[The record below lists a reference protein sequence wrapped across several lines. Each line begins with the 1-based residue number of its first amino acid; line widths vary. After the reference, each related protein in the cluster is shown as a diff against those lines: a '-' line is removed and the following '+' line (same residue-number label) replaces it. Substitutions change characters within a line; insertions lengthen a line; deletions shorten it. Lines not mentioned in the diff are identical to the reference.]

1 MKEADL
7 IKYKNIPDE
16 LKREKRWC
24 LYKIILRDGKN
35 TKMPIMPNGKPAKSN
50 DRKTWFTTPQMWKR
64 QSALWKIAGLK
75 ETSGIK
81 GEEVRTIYTILQTG
95 Q

>member
-1 MKEADL
+1 MG
-7 IKYKNIPDE
+7 IIKNILTAGPR
-16 LKREKRWC
+16 LIFLC
-24 LYKIILRDGKN
+24 LGGCFI
-35 TKMPIMPNGKPAKSN
+35 
-50 DRKTWFTTPQMWKR
+50 TPQMWEH